1 VIKKTFFIVL
11 TALFL
16 TPFGGFA
23 QIISADDAVEV
34 IIMPFAVWE
43 DAINTIPFYDTV
55 IAEVNNLNGY
65 YPKIL
70 SAAEYPEI
78 LYMSPNL
85 SPDTKY
91 LGDSQYVLTGES
103 YFDTENVQHF
113 QLWLWDSS
121 TGSLVYT
128 DEMVSENY
136 EEALKYIPALV
147 SWIFSQIPPS
157 ESLTIIEMIPEAQ
170 TAAEVTMNVGDVLE
184 EHKRPLGWL
193 YLGLRG
199 GATFNTYSIPQGTK
213 TYEGGLSRSFSY
225 EAALLAEFRIMRFL
239 TLRIEAVFNQ
249 DTFKAAES
257 GGNGTYNKFEPMT
270 LSFPLLIKMPID
282 FDAFDLSI
290 YTGVYGT
297 LPLGKIKVQTSSSN
311 ESYSYTIDPP
321 FGVSF
326 GIDLGFSLGP
336 GSFLFDL
343 RYNRDLGVMNVQ
355 STNRLQYTVER
366 IGLSL
371 GYKFLLWKY

>member
-1 VIKKTFFIVL
+1 M
-11 TALFL
+11 
-16 TPFGGFA
+16 
-23 QIISADDAVEV
+23 EV